1 MDNRAHRPRLVETH
15 RSSLDSHEV
24 ELVQIP
30 QHQQHKGASLIL
42 PEEMVQDDLGLRPRN
57 GSWFTWW
64 KLELLAV
71 TLATA
76 CMAAI
81 IGLLLHFNRRPIT
94 SWPQTDFSLNSV
106 VALLATLAEAC
117 LMSAVTSCIGQ
128 RKWRWF
134 LQKSQRQSLVGGA
147 AGVGNGD
154 GGDRRKKLLR
164 EFEVFDDSSRGLL
177 GSVKFFGKI
186 GFRYATNWAVRVG
199 SEADIFSQRY
209 RFHRRCHHD
218 LILTIQHPHAESR
231 QNAGPHESRSTT
243 RTASWRDLKKHQLR

>member
-1 MDNRAHRPRLVETH
+1 MDSRARQPRFVETH

-24 ELVQIP
+24 ELVQNP
-30 QHQQHKGASLIL
+30 QHKGPSPVL
-42 PEEMVQDDLGLRPRN
+42 PEEMIQDDLGLRPRN
-57 GSWFTWW
+57 GTWFTRW

-81 IGLLLHFNRRPIT
+81 IGLLLHFNGRSIT

-134 LQKSQRQSLVGGA
+134 LHRSQRQSLVGGA
-147 AGVGNGD
+147 AGVGSGD

-186 GFRYATNWAVRVG
+186 GFRYTASRARRVG
-199 SEADIFSQRY
+199 IGADLLS
-209 RFHRRCHHD
+209 
-218 LILTIQHPHAESR
+218 
-231 QNAGPHESRSTT
+231 
-243 RTASWRDLKKHQLR
+243 